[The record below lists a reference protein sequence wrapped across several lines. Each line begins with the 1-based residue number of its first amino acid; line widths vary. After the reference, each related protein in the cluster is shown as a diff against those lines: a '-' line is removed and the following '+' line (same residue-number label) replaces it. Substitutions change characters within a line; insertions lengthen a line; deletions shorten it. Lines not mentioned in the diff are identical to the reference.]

1 MRNVDDQTATLG
13 IGSPGSHAPLMEGT
27 MLPDAPLSLL
37 VVRQH
42 QAQLRSEAAQHRR
55 RHEGLDPVD
64 GCAFSGLHLKIGRL
78 LIVIG
83 RTITRPDC
91 ECPDVVGVD
100 PVFS

>member
-1 MRNVDDQTATLG
+1 MRNAESQTAIFG
-13 IGSPGSHAPLMEGT
+13 IGSGSPALLKEGT
-27 MLPDAPLSLL
+27 MLPDAPERLTM
-37 VVRQH
+37 VRLH
-42 QAQLRSEAAQHRR
+42 QAELRTEAAQHRR
-55 RHEGLDPVD
+55 RHEGVDPVD
-64 GCAFSGLHLKIGRL
+64 GCAFSGLHLKVGRL

>member
-1 MRNVDDQTATLG
+1 
-13 IGSPGSHAPLMEGT
+13 
-27 MLPDAPLSLL
+27 
-37 VVRQH
+37 
-42 QAQLRSEAAQHRR
+42 
-55 RHEGLDPVD
+55 
-64 GCAFSGLHLKIGRL
+64 LKVGRL